1 LGPPRVLPI
10 ISVLTPKSKSRKNYL
25 DRKAKKLGI
34 KNDEES
40 QIITEWIE
48 TIPDFYQK
56 RFLNE

>member
-1 LGPPRVLPI
+1 LPI